1 MDDKFEPYR
10 QKAKDACKDEIKKY
24 VALNKAL
31 FLSRLGKKEMDLLRI
46 DFEITRTKTLS
57 KLMASLSLKEHFE
70 IRDLIVDDGE
80 IRSLP
85 DFFQSCLH

>member
-1 MDDKFEPYR
+1 MDKFDLYR

-31 FLSRLGKKEMDLLRI
+31 FLSRLGKKEMELLKA
-46 DFEITRTKTLS
+46 DYEITRTKTIS

-85 DFFQSCLH
+85 EFFQSCLY

>member
-1 MDDKFEPYR
+1 MDKFDLYR

-31 FLSRLGKKEMDLLRI
+31 FLSRLGKKEMELLKA
-46 DFEITRTKTLS
+46 DYEITRTKTIS

-70 IRDLIVDDGE
+70 IRDLIVEDGE

-85 DFFQSCLH
+85 EFFQSCLY

>member
-1 MDDKFEPYR
+1 MDKFDLYR

-31 FLSRLGKKEMDLLRI
+31 FLSRLGKKEMELLKA
-46 DFEITRTKTLS
+46 DYEITRTKTIS

-85 DFFQSCLH
+85 ELFQSCLY

>member
-31 FLSRLGKKEMDLLRI
+31 FLSRLGKKEMDLLR
-46 DFEITRTKTLS
+46 S
-57 KLMASLSLKEHFE
+57 
-70 IRDLIVDDGE
+70 DLIVDDGE

-85 DFFQSCLH
+85 EFFQSCLY